1 MIIAVSLIKDIA
13 EIVYNKGE
21 VMGLDQY
28 GMIRNGHI
36 NWKKVYSDKYEPTKD
51 GFVWRKH
58 ARLQQFM
65 SKEYTKQNPKE
76 DTNAHSGN
84 IDGLGFNGDEHK
96 VVITKDILKRLD
108 EAIKNDY
115 YDHFAS
121 DGFFW
126 GQQHQEEQAKS
137 YKKQD
142 LEFVKFCKDALKKKE
157 VIEYSC
163 SW

>member
-1 MIIAVSLIKDIA
+1 
-13 EIVYNKGE
+13 
-21 VMGLDQY
+21 MGLDQY

-36 NWKKVYSDKYEPTKD
+36 DWKKVYSDKYEPTKD

-65 SKEYTKQNPKE
+65 SKEYTKV
-76 DTNAHSGN
+76 T
-84 IDGLGFNGDEHK
+84 
-96 VVITKDILKRLD
+96 ITKDILKRLD

-137 YKKQD
+137 YKTQD
-142 LEFVKFCKDALKKKE
+142 KKFIKFCEDALKKGQT
-157 VIEYSC
+157 VEYSC

>member
-1 MIIAVSLIKDIA
+1 
-13 EIVYNKGE
+13 
-21 VMGLDQY
+21 MGLDQY
-28 GMIRNGHI
+28 ANIRNKQI
-36 NWKKVYSDKYEPTKD
+36 DWKKVYSDNYAPKID

-58 ARLQQFM
+58 ARLQMFM
-65 SKEYTKQNPKE
+65 AKEYAKQNPKE
-76 DTNAHSGN
+76 DTDTHSGGGLN
-84 IDGLGFNGDEHK
+84 GLGFNGEDNK
-96 VVITKDILKRLD
+96 VIITKDVLKRLE

-126 GQQHQEEQAKS
+126 GHQFQEEQVTG

-142 LEFVKFCKDALKKKE
+142 RTFVKFCKDALEKKE
-157 VIEYSC
+157 VIEYSS

>member
-1 MIIAVSLIKDIA
+1 
-13 EIVYNKGE
+13 
-21 VMGLDQY
+21 MGLDQY

-36 NWKKVYSDKYEPTKD
+36 DWKKVYSDKYEPTKD

-65 SKEYTKQNPKE
+65 SKEYAKQNPKE
-76 DTNAHSGN
+76 DTNEHSGN
-84 IDGLGFNGDEHK
+84 IDGLGFNGEDHK
-96 VVITKDILKRLD
+96 VIITKDILKRLE
-108 EAIKNDY
+108 EAIKEKY
-115 YDHFAS
+115 HSYFAS
-121 DGFFW
+121 DGYFW
-126 GQQHQEEQAKS
+126 GQQFQEEQAKE

-142 LEFVKFCKDALKKKE
+142 LAFVKFCKDALEKKQ